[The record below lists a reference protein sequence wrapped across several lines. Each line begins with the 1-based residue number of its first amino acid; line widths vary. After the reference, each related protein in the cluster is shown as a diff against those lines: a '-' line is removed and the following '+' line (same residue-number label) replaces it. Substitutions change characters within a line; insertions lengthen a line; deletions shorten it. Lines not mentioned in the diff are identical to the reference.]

1 MRPRDDVMQHQAL
14 FPILFGF
21 LTLASGCGT
30 QPERAEAK
38 PATPPVAAKSTA
50 ADALMV
56 QALLRRSADPGSPQ
70 GLESAKQAAERAPN
84 RKDIAWLHMQFCQ
97 QVSGCNSAALET
109 RLRKLDPDNGN
120 AWLGALARAQE
131 QNDSLAEDKI
141 LDELSRSK
149 HFNIYWN
156 TLVSKTAVA
165 LSSQAAPPADPKK
178 PGEPLT
184 QAVNQAVDWASTVAV
199 ESFEP
204 LGEACG
210 AARTIKGNV
219 AQRCA
224 QIAAALQRSD
234 TYIAEG
240 IGLGIAQR
248 LTTVG
253 TPSAQKV
260 ETRIDTI
267 RYQRDAAGAIME
279 AQVDR
284 EKFTRELIN
293 LMASLPREQ
302 DVFIAVIRWA
312 GQPLEPNTMA
322 TK

>member
-1 MRPRDDVMQHQAL
+1 MRPRYYVMQHQAL
-14 FPILFGF
+14 FAILGA
-21 LTLASGCGT
+21 LLALSGCGS
-30 QPERAEAK
+30 QPERPEAK
-38 PATPPVAAKSTA
+38 PDKPVAAKSA
-50 ADALMV
+50 AVDALLV
-56 QALLRRSADPGSPQ
+56 QAMLRRSADPGSPQ
-70 GLESAKQAAERAPN
+70 GLESAKQAAERAPD

-120 AWLGALARAQE
+120 AWLGALSRAQQ
-131 QNDSLAEDKI
+131 QNDSQVADKI
-141 LDELSRSK
+141 LDELARSK

-165 LSSQAAPPADPKK
+165 LSAQVPPSTDPKK
-178 PGEPLT
+178 PAEPLT
-184 QAVNQAVDWASTVAV
+184 QSVNQTVNWASTVAV
-199 ESFEP
+199 ESFQP
-204 LGEACG
+204 LTDACS
-210 AARTIKGNV
+210 AARTMNGNV

-260 ETRIDTI
+260 DNRINTT
-267 RYQRDAAGAIME
+267 RYQRDAAGQIME
-279 AQVDR
+279 AQLDR

-293 LMASLPREQ
+293 LMTSLPREQ
-302 DVFIAVIRWA
+302 DVFIAVMRWA
-312 GQPLEPNTMA
+312 GQPLEPV
-322 TK
+322 

>member
-1 MRPRDDVMQHQAL
+1 MRPRHHLMQHQAL
-14 FPILFGF
+14 LPILLGF
-21 LTLASGCGT
+21 LALAGGCGA
-30 QPERAEAK
+30 QPERIEAK
-38 PATPPVAAKSTA
+38 SAQPVVAKSA
-50 ADALMV
+50 AEDALLV
-56 QALLRRSADPGSPQ
+56 QAMLRRSADPGSPQ
-70 GLESAKQAAERAPN
+70 GLEAAQQAAQRAPG

-97 QVSGCNSAALET
+97 QVFGCNSAELET

-120 AWLGALARAQE
+120 AWLGALARAQQ
-131 QNDSLAEDKI
+131 QNDTLVQDKI

-156 TLVSKTAVA
+156 TLIAKTAVA
-165 LSSQAAPPADPKK
+165 LSSQIAPPADPKK
-178 PGEPLT
+178 PAEPLT
-184 QAVNQAVDWASTVAV
+184 QSLNQAVDWASSVAV
-199 ESFEP
+199 ESFQP
-204 LGEACG
+204 LAEICG
-210 AARTIKGNV
+210 AARIMKGSV

-248 LTTVG
+248 VTSAG

-260 ETRIDTI
+260 NARIDTS
-267 RYQRDAAGAIME
+267 RYQRDAAGQIME
-279 AQVDR
+279 AQLER
-284 EKFTRELIN
+284 EKFTRELVH
-293 LMASLPREQ
+293 LMVSLPREQ
-302 DVFIAVIRWA
+302 DVFIAVLRWA

>member
-1 MRPRDDVMQHQAL
+1 MRPRYYVMQHQAL
-14 FPILFGF
+14 FAILGA
-21 LTLASGCGT
+21 LLALSGCGS
-30 QPERAEAK
+30 QPERPEAK
-38 PATPPVAAKSTA
+38 PDKPVAAKSA
-50 ADALMV
+50 AVDALLV
-56 QALLRRSADPGSPQ
+56 QAMLRRSADPGSPQ
-70 GLESAKQAAERAPN
+70 GLESAKQAAERAPD

-120 AWLGALARAQE
+120 AWLGALSRAQQ
-131 QNDSLAEDKI
+131 QNDSLVADKI
-141 LDELSRSK
+141 LDELARSK

-165 LSSQAAPPADPKK
+165 LSAQVPPSTDPKK
-178 PGEPLT
+178 PAEPLT
-184 QAVNQAVDWASTVAV
+184 QSVNQTVNWASAVAV
-199 ESFEP
+199 ESLQP
-204 LGEACG
+204 LTDACS
-210 AARTIKGNV
+210 AARTMNGNV

-260 ETRIDTI
+260 DNRINTT
-267 RYQRDAAGAIME
+267 RYQRDAAGQIME
-279 AQVDR
+279 AQLDR

-293 LMASLPREQ
+293 LMTSLPREQ
-302 DVFIAVIRWA
+302 DVFIAVMRWA
-312 GQPLEPNTMA
+312 GQPLEPV
-322 TK
+322 